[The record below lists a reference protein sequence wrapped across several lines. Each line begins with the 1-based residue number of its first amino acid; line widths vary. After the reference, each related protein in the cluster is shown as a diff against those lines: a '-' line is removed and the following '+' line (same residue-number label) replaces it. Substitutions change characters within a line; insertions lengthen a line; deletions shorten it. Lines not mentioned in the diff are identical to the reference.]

1 MKHNPIRMQYD
12 ALLEMQKE
20 APADMPELIGYVW
33 AGIDDLTHDGYS
45 IADYETDIIEAINEW
60 GDVLQH
66 SDLDELR
73 WVVNNDEGRYQLHLW
88 GATDDVNASM
98 EYMRKLAD
106 AVDYLYKIHG
116 PFYCRFDDG
125 EMTLQITRSEDE
137 SDITYEMTES

>member
-12 ALLEMQKE
+12 ALLEIQKE
-20 APADMPELIGYVW
+20 ATPSDFEYLIGYVW

-45 IADYETDIIEAINEW
+45 VADYETDILEAINEW

-66 SDLDELR
+66 SDVDELR
-73 WVVNNDEGRYQLHLW
+73 WVITTSDGHYQLLLW
-88 GATDDVNASM
+88 GKTDNAQESM
-98 EYMRKLAD
+98 EYLRKLAD
-106 AVDYLYKIHG
+106 AVDYLYDIHG

-137 SDITYEMTES
+137 SDITYEMT